1 MEYAHKLKISQCLA
15 FGLLFQYIG
24 WLMKGLD
31 VDEKSVILGGKIT
44 FALSYVLLLWG
55 GLLAA
60 KATGLMA
67 RRGLW
72 QAVGLVILA
81 GGGWTLVM
89 ALLMKLGEP
98 IWFHKRFTG
107 LLVLVIAEGW
117 LLNWLHN
124 GKKSDNQS
132 PASRESD
139 ATTAS
144 SLT

>member
-44 FALSYVLLLWG
+44 FALGYVLLIWG

-60 KATGLMA
+60 RAKGLVEKK
-67 RRGLW
+67 GLW
-72 QAVGLVILA
+72 QSVGMVILA
-81 GGGWTLVM
+81 VGGWTLVM

-117 LLNWLHN
+117 LLNWLHG
-124 GKKSDNQS
+124 GKKSDGQ
-132 PASRESD
+132 PGGSRESD
-139 ATTAS
+139 ATVVS
-144 SLT
+144 SPT